1 MGINGEMAI
10 SVTSYD
16 NKEKKMFLKKVM
28 VAGAFIMLGNTAMA
42 GCGISSGNVNVLSND
57 FPAIQAVTAGAKACA
72 GNGVTVETNLTKDH
86 KDIMVA
92 ALTANPAKYTS
103 VITSNSTLVTLM
115 NDGLVRSLDDLV
127 AKHGAGLNPSQMV
140 TIDGKIMAV
149 AFMANSQHLFSR
161 SDILKKAGISS
172 IPATYEDVL
181 TAAKAIR
188 SAGLMEYP
196 VALNTKPGWDLGEEF
211 VNMYMGTGAEF
222 FKPGTAEVAI
232 NNAHGVATLNMLKSL
247 VAYSN
252 PDYLTYN
259 SNATQAEWEAGNL
272 ALAEMWGSRGAPILD
287 DEGSSEAVTS
297 TTVLSSAPTW
307 GNNARP
313 ASTLW
318 WDGISISANISD
330 EDAEATFVA
339 MMNGISSDVIKANQ
353 EKAVWLGKGY
363 TPTNA
368 SAGVSATAAGGAA
381 PYPMLPFMGTLHMA
395 IGNEMSDFLQGS
407 ESAEQALTD
416 IEAAYTASATEK
428 GFLK

>member
-1 MGINGEMAI
+1 
-10 SVTSYD
+10 
-16 NKEKKMFLKKVM
+16 MFLKKVM

-42 GCGISSGNVNVLSND
+42 GCGISSGNVNVLAND
-57 FPAIQAVTAGAKACA
+57 FPAIQAVTDAVKACA

-127 AKHGAGLNPSQMV
+127 AKHGAALNPSQMV
-140 TIDGKIMAV
+140 TVDGKIMAV
-149 AFMANSQHLFSR
+149 AFSANAQHLFSR
-161 SDILKKAGISS
+161 TDVLKKAGISS

-181 TAAKAIR
+181 AAAKAIR

-252 PDYLTYN
+252 PDYLTYD

-272 ALAEMWGSRGAPILD
+272 ALATLWGTRGAPILD

-297 TTVLSSAPTW
+297 STVLSSAPTW

-363 TPTNA
+363 TPTSA